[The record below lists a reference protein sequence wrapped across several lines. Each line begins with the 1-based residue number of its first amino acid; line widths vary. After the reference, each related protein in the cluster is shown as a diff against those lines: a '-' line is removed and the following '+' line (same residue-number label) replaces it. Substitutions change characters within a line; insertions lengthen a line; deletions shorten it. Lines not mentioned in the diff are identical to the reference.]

1 MQKLLT
7 RLKITWHMWKGGLDM
22 VTVYVTLIIRGYKT
36 FAQVPTTLQED
47 VRAELEA
54 LELGHLAQ

>member
-7 RLKITWHMWKGGLDM
+7 KLSITWHMWRGGLDM
-22 VTVYVTLIIRGYKT
+22 VTVYVTLIIYGRKT
-36 FAQVPTTLQED
+36 FTQVPITLQDD

-54 LELGHLAQ
+54 LGLGHLAQ